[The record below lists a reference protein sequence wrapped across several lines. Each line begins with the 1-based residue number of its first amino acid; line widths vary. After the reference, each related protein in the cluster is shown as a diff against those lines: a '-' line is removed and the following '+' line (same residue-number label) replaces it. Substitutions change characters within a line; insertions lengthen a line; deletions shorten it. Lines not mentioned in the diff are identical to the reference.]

1 MKTLQEIL
9 NKYNSGIITLKEMQN
24 EVNLIGSYRGYC
36 AMHGNRYLRAI
47 IENEFIEVKCNC

>member
-1 MKTLQEIL
+1 MKALQEIL

-36 AMHGNRYLRAI
+36 AMHGKRYLKALI
-47 IENEFIEVKCNC
+47 DNKLVQVDCNC

>member
-1 MKTLQEIL
+1 MKALQEIL

-36 AMHGNRYLRAI
+36 AMHGNRYLLAI
-47 IENEFIEVKCNC
+47 IENEFIEVKCNS